1 MKITNEMLKCWDACK
16 GGYDWFNAH
25 FPSGEAE
32 YQTIL
37 NALAEDDQPSYANW
51 LMDHAGPDNTVLE
64 VDSIIDCKN
73 LFFAGRIVI
82 KGNAT
87 ITKYLRAGTSI
98 EAGLG
103 IKAGLGIEA
112 GLGIKAGEGIEAG
125 LGIEAGEG
133 IEAGLGIKAGDDFG
147 IFAGL
152 RLQISSW
159 NFYTKVAA
167 KSKPENLIS
176 GYWIEPDEEKEVS

>member
-1 MKITNEMLKCWDACK
+1 MKVTNEMLKCWDACK

-103 IKAGLGIEA
+103 IKAG
-112 GLGIKAGEGIEAG
+112 
-125 LGIEAGEG
+125 
-133 IEAGLGIKAGDDFG
+133 DDFG
-147 IFAGL
+147 IFAGF
-152 RLQISSW
+152 RLQISNW
-159 NFYTKVAA
+159 NFYAKVAA

-176 GYWIEPDEEKEVS
+176 GYWIEPESEK